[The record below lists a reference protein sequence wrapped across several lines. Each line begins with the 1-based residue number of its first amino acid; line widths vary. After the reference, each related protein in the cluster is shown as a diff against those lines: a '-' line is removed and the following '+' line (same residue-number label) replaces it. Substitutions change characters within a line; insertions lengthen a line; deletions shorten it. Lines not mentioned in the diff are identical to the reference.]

1 MLAPLPDRVLRLT
14 ITLGLSLFL
23 FGCTSGQPVDTTARD
38 ASIYQAV
45 ITDLCNR
52 SGQTLDAGNGEVP
65 VVFIESLGSDA
76 IALET
81 QVEVIAKLAETYE
94 IRFIDDLDE
103 AVEVDV
109 DGWPVRSNSLLI
121 GLGPVQ
127 ADEETEVRGELYL
140 RTDEIRAYRYSL
152 VSLADDGWTMA
163 GPPEEA
169 EPEGFH
175 PNP

>member
-1 MLAPLPDRVLRLT
+1 VLAPLPDRVLRLT
-14 ITLGLSLFL
+14 TTLGLSLFL
-23 FGCTSGQPVDTTARD
+23 LGCTTGQSVDTTARD
-38 ASIYQAV
+38 ASIYHAV
-45 ITDLCNR
+45 ITDLRDR
-52 SGQTLDAGNGEVP
+52 SGQTLDAGDGEVP
-65 VVFIESLGSDA
+65 VVFIETLGSEA

-103 AVEVDV
+103 AVEIDV
-109 DGWPVRSNSLLI
+109 DGRPVRLNSLLI

-127 ADEETEVRGELYL
+127 ADKEAEVRGEVYL
-140 RTDEIRAYRYSL
+140 RADEIRAYRYSL
-152 VSLADDGWTMA
+152 VSLSDGGWTMA